1 MTSIRR
7 LESNRKA
14 VTKYR
19 SDPVKADAERQ
30 RDRERKKKKRQQDNP
45 SYYEWKEWKVR
56 QERQK
61 QEQLSQR
68 IELEDPEKDD
78 TIIESNNIYLK
89 TLQKDRERKRKQ
101 RQREE
106 LFGVHCTFCD
116 MTFSSKCLSRN
127 YWEVDYKSAG
137 LHRGRTGYCLSHSS
151 TRTKAEREQQH
162 TRIVKMIQEG
172 KWGKITCPQCS
183 NEAAILNEPTKVF
196 QYTRRAVRFEVMVR
210 DQANSHFKHEAMR
223 LGRCDDRSYNFDASR
238 TDRDIVLAAVQK
250 QGIALKYASEA
261 LKADREIVLAAV
273 KNNGYALQYA
283 SEDHKADREIVQ
295 AAIKIDPCAL
305 LCASEALSADRE
317 IVLSA
322 VQRGGSA
329 LEYASEALRA
339 DREIVL
345 AAVKQDRSAL
355 KYASEALK
363 ADSEFESAGGAA
375 ARRRRRRRRLV

>member
-1 MTSIRR
+1 MKTSLFRKLLTLINFNSLFFATLCLNCRLELHDKH

-78 TIIESNNIYLK
+78 TIIESN
-89 TLQKDRERKRKQ
+89 
-101 RQREE
+101 
-106 LFGVHCTFCD
+106 
-116 MTFSSKCLSRN
+116 KCLSRN

-151 TRTKAEREQQH
+151 SWTKAEREQQH

-238 TDRDIVLAAVQK
+238 TDRNIVLAAVQK

>member
-1 MTSIRR
+1 
-7 LESNRKA
+7 
-14 VTKYR
+14 
-19 SDPVKADAERQ
+19 
-30 RDRERKKKKRQQDNP
+30 
-45 SYYEWKEWKVR
+45 
-56 QERQK
+56 
-61 QEQLSQR
+61 
-68 IELEDPEKDD
+68 
-78 TIIESNNIYLK
+78 
-89 TLQKDRERKRKQ
+89 
-101 RQREE
+101 
-106 LFGVHCTFCD
+106 
-116 MTFSSKCLSRN
+116 
-127 YWEVDYKSAG
+127 
-137 LHRGRTGYCLSHSS
+137 
-151 TRTKAEREQQH
+151 
-162 TRIVKMIQEG
+162 MIQEG

-305 LCASEALSADRE
+305 LCASEGLSADRE

-322 VQRGGSA
+322 VQRGGDPLWSTR
-329 LEYASEALRA
+329 LRRSGPTA
-339 DREIVL
+339 RSCLPPSNIRGMLWSMRLRLSGPTARSCSRPSSRTGVL
-345 AAVKQDRSAL
+345 SNMPQ
-355 KYASEALK
+355 
-363 ADSEFESAGGAA
+363 
-375 ARRRRRRRRLV
+375 RL